1 VEPVI
6 DPQPDDDERRAIL
19 AAMEAAET
27 EEPSLDPYR
36 SRWREAGL
44 EESLDASD
52 GG

>member
-1 VEPVI
+1 MEPVI
-6 DPQPDDDERRAIL
+6 EPQPDDDERRAIV
-19 AAMEAAET
+19 AAIDAADS

-44 EESLDASD
+44 EEGLDASE